1 MDNNNNS
8 SGEDGGN
15 KKRKSDD
22 ISDDKNNSDSITS
35 AATHL
40 HSLLIAKE
48 KELKEKEAEFD
59 RRVNSMNLNIH
70 LLVQIRIF
78 YN

>member
-8 SGEDGGN
+8 RGEDGGGN

-22 ISDDKNNSDSITS
+22 ISDDNNNSDSITS
-35 AATHL
+35 ADTYTVY
-40 HSLLIAKE
+40 SLQKRKSWKRRKLSLIDV
-48 KELKEKEAEFD
+48 L
-59 RRVNSMNLNIH
+59 NYMNLNTH

>member
-8 SGEDGGN
+8 GGEDGGN

-22 ISDDKNNSDSITS
+22 ISDNQNNSDSITS

-48 KELKEKEAEFD
+48 KELKEKEDEFN
-59 RRVNSMNLNIH
+59 RRVKLYESKH
-70 LLVQIRIF
+70 PSKVQIRIF
-78 YN
+78 YS